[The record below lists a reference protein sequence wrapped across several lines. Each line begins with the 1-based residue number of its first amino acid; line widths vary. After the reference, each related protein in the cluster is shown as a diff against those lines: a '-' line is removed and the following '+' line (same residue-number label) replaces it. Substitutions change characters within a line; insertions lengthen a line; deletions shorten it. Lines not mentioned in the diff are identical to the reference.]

1 MKYLRKP
8 AYFIKEKNQWAYSHF
23 YSVVESTSK
32 LLSSG
37 SSGRKGKLGTRSW
50 KGKSEKAE
58 SPQSISRKEL
68 VPLPAPNN
76 VDEVL
81 RFGKKRKIHWK

>member
-1 MKYLRKP
+1 M
-8 AYFIKEKNQWAYSHF
+8 
-23 YSVVESTSK
+23 SK

-37 SSGRKGKLGTRSW
+37 RSGGKGKLGSRSW

-58 SPQSISRKEL
+58 SPHSISRKEL
-68 VPLPAPNN
+68 VPMPAPNN

-81 RFGKKRKIHWK
+81 RSGKNRKLHWK